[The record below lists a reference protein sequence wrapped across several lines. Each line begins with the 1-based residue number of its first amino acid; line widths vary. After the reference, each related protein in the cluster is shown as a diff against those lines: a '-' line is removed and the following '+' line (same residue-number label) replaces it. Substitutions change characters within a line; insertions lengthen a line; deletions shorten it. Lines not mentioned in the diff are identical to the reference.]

1 MMNGKRLFQHST
13 ASHVLFKLIALAME
27 SPLRRKINDP
37 IEALAGSELRPVKK
51 GTLFPKQF
59 ILGLYLKKLID
70 HHFSNKYLL
79 SWTRIYHAEFMR
91 YLDEI

>member
-27 SPLRRKINDP
+27 SPL
-37 IEALAGSELRPVKK
+37 KK
-51 GTLFPKQF
+51 GALFPKQF